1 MKSHIC
7 TARSFFIINTKAPT
21 RGHNDDMVLL
31 KCSAGYRKRE
41 SCNEVQF
48 VINHEPLCAVH
59 LSDEKSNQKFS
70 LVFVHVN
77 DFRPRYIN
85 VTITSSIIMRTYYVI
100 CSNINVFSTSLNTDS
115 NIQEI

>member
-1 MKSHIC
+1 MKSHFC

-21 RGHNDDMVLL
+21 RGHNDDMILL

-59 LSDEKSNQKFS
+59 LSDDRSNQGLIGS
-70 LVFVHVN
+70 
-77 DFRPRYIN
+77 
-85 VTITSSIIMRTYYVI
+85 RTCRFHI
-100 CSNINVFSTSLNTDS
+100 LTSLLRHQSKCVPIT
-115 NIQEI
+115 